1 MPTEHPQRHV
11 TELGGRRLF
20 FVMATVFEYGEH
32 LRRRI
37 TPLISG
43 VGPVEAAVT
52 TSAALG
58 ALAAEDML
66 PDLVVSLGSAGSRTL
81 EHAALYQIDRVS
93 YRDMDATAIG
103 FEKGQTPFLDIPVVL
118 EIKHRIPGL
127 RTASIS
133 TGASIVSGAAYDGID
148 TDMVDM
154 ESFAV
159 LRAAERFG
167 VPMIGLRGISD
178 GRSDLTGLHDWTEYL
193 HVIDEKLAA
202 ALDLIASAIE
212 SGDLDPDQPHPR
224 KGTP

>member
-1 MPTEHPQRHV
+1 MGTEHPRRHI
-11 TELGGRRLF
+11 TELGGKRLF
-20 FVMATVFEYGEH
+20 FVMATEHEYGPH

-43 VGPVEAAVT
+43 VGPVEAAVS
-52 TSAALG
+52 TSAALA
-58 ALAAEDML
+58 ALAAEDAL
-66 PDLVVSLGSAGSRTL
+66 PDLLVSLGSAGSRTL

-93 YRDMDATAIG
+93 YRDMDATALG
-103 FEKGQTPFLDIPVVL
+103 FDKGQTPFLDLPVIV
-118 EIKHRIPGL
+118 EIEHRVPHL
-127 RTASIS
+127 RAASIS

-159 LRAAERFG
+159 LRAADRFR

-193 HVIDEKLAA
+193 HIIDEKLAT
-202 ALDLIASAIE
+202 ALDLIETGIVE
-212 SGDLDPDQPHPR
+212 RTLVLD
-224 KGTP
+224 